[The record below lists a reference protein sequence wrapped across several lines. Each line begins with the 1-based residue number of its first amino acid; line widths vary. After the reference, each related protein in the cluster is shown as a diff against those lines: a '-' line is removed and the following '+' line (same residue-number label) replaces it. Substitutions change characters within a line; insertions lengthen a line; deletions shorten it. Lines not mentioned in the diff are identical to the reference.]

1 MIYQFR
7 CSCQEIRPFHTEVA
21 VGAGH
26 TFFDLHLALQKALG
40 FQPQHLASFLI
51 PLSRKRNP
59 IEISELDPGTGNPLF
74 RCMRRTLISDM
85 MTPGRTLI
93 RYMFDLLND
102 RYLNLELT
110 GTIMEKNLR
119 EPVVGLNRGKTPV
132 QVLDDVMTD
141 DPIVASET
149 KNAKKSDNYGILADY
164 YEIFGE
170 MEEYVL

>member
-1 MIYQFR
+1 
-7 CSCQEIRPFHTEVA
+7 
-21 VGAGH
+21 
-26 TFFDLHLALQKALG
+26 
-40 FQPQHLASFLI
+40 
-51 PLSRKRNP
+51 
-59 IEISELDPGTGNPLF
+59 
-74 RCMRRTLISDM
+74 
-85 MTPGRTLI
+85 
-93 RYMFDLLND
+93 
-102 RYLNLELT
+102 
-110 GTIMEKNLR
+110 MEKNLR